1 MKPIHI
7 PSETLMEKSLPEARL
22 SVEEVRKQAQ
32 YFSEIPFFRQLI
44 DSVSDIVLILNDTRQ
59 IVLANQHLYD
69 RFQVNEA
76 KVIGLRPGECMDCIH
91 GLETSGGCG
100 TTDFCR
106 ACGAARAI
114 FNRSITCETDVQEC
128 RIRRKISP
136 DSLDLRVRAVPL
148 LTIRDQSFTIFVIT
162 DIKHEKRRQ
171 ALEQVFFQDI
181 LKMAWNLAGVA
192 ELLQSGYPE
201 KRQEYENLI
210 LHTAQNLV
218 KEINRQ
224 KLLGIAEDDDLI
236 VAPAVMN
243 SADFL
248 RKMADFYRKQRQ
260 AVEQIAVDE
269 NIVSVNFVSDREMLR
284 RVLENMIDNAL
295 ESVKPGEKVTLGC
308 ESDAETVTFW
318 VHNPGEMPEEARLQ
332 VFQRS
337 FSTRAKGRGLGT
349 YTIRLLSERYLKGRV
364 SFTTSKENGTVFR
377 ASYPISLNP

>member
-22 SVEEVRKQAQ
+22 SAEEVLKQAQ
-32 YFSEIPFFRQLI
+32 YFSDIPFFQHLI
-44 DSVSDIVLILNDTRQ
+44 DSVSDIVLILNETRQ

-69 RFQVNEA
+69 RFHVNEA

-100 TTDFCR
+100 TTNFCR

-148 LTIRDQSFTIFVIT
+148 QIRDQSFTIFVLT
-162 DIKHEKRRQ
+162 DIRDEKRRQ

-201 KRQEYENLI
+201 KRQEYEKLI

-248 RKMADFYRKQRQ
+248 RETEQFYREQKPSDNGIVLAENIA
-260 AVEQIAVDE
+260 AVE
-269 NIVSVNFVSDREMLR
+269 FVSDRNILG
-284 RVLENMIDNAL
+284 RVLENMLDNAL
-295 ESVKPGEKVTLGC
+295 ESVQSGEKVTLGC

-364 SFTTSKENGTVFR
+364 SFTTSKEKGTVFR

>member
-1 MKPIHI
+1 
-7 PSETLMEKSLPEARL
+7 
-22 SVEEVRKQAQ
+22 VRKQAE
-32 YFSEIPFFRQLI
+32 YFSDIPFFRQLI
-44 DSVSDIVLILNDTRQ
+44 DSVSDIILILNETRQ

-69 RFQVNEA
+69 RFHVEEA
-76 KVIGLRPGECMDCIH
+76 KVMGLRTGECMDCIH
-91 GLETSGGCG
+91 GFETAGGCG

-114 FNRSITCETDVQEC
+114 FNRGQTCQTDVQEC
-128 RIRRKISP
+128 RIRRKVSA
-136 DSLDLRVRAVPL
+136 DSLDFRVRAVPL
-148 LTIRDQSFTIFVIT
+148 NIRDQSFTIFVLT

-181 LKMAWNLAGVA
+181 LKTAWNLAGFA

-210 LHTAQNLV
+210 LQTAQTLV

-224 KLLGIAEDDDLI
+224 KLLSIAEDDDLI
-236 VAPAVMN
+236 VVPSEMN
-243 SADFL
+243 SAEFL
-248 RKMADFYRKQRQ
+248 RETEQFYR
-260 AVEQIAVDE
+260 EQKHAGQLQLQPDIP
-269 NIVSVNFVSDREMLR
+269 SVHFVSDRNILD

-295 ESVKPGEKVTLGC
+295 ESVQSGEKVTLGC
-308 ESDAETVTFW
+308 EADAGSITFW

-349 YTIRLLSERYLKGRV
+349 YTIRLLSEKYLKGKV
-364 SFTTSKENGTVFR
+364 SFTTAKEKGTVFR
-377 ASYPISLNP
+377 AIYPLTLHT

>member
-1 MKPIHI
+1 
-7 PSETLMEKSLPEARL
+7 MEKSLPEARL
-22 SVEEVRKQAQ
+22 SAEEVLKQAQ
-32 YFSEIPFFRQLI
+32 YFSDIPFFQHLI
-44 DSVSDIVLILNDTRQ
+44 DSVSDIVLILNETRQ

-69 RFQVNEA
+69 RFHVNEA

-100 TTDFCR
+100 TTNFCR

-148 LTIRDQSFTIFVIT
+148 QIRDQSFTIFVLT
-162 DIKHEKRRQ
+162 DIRDEKRRQ

-201 KRQEYENLI
+201 KRQEYEKLI

-248 RKMADFYRKQRQ
+248 RETEQFYREQKPSDNGIVLAENIA
-260 AVEQIAVDE
+260 AVE
-269 NIVSVNFVSDREMLR
+269 FVSDRNILG
-284 RVLENMIDNAL
+284 RVLENMLDNAL
-295 ESVKPGEKVTLGC
+295 ESVQSGEKVTLGC

-364 SFTTSKENGTVFR
+364 SFTTSKEKGTVFR